1 MIENAKI
8 IIEYDN
14 NSAFHG
20 CNIRTVKERT

>member
-14 NSAFHG
+14 NSDFHG
-20 CNIRTVKERT
+20 FIIETVKERT

>member
-20 CNIRTVKERT
+20 RIIRTVKECT